1 MKKTVVFF
9 TLVSIMAS
17 CQNSGNVEDGNHQD
31 VNKKRGADFK
41 GEVDGKPVTLY
52 SLKNKNNV
60 EVLMTNYGARVVG
73 IKVPDRDGNL
83 VDVVLGYDD
92 ADTYKENTTS
102 FYGALIGRYGNRIA
116 KGKFTLNGEE
126 YQLEVNDGENSLH
139 GGESGFYDKVWD
151 VEHQDANTLTLSY
164 LSPDGE
170 GGYPGTLKTIVA
182 YHLNDENGLEISYSA
197 TTDKSTVVNL
207 TNHAFFN
214 LNGEGD
220 SSILDHVL
228 TIHASAITGVDE
240 TLIPTGELLDVS
252 GTPFDFRIPTL
263 IGERI
268 NENDEQLE
276 RGGGYDHNYVLDKE
290 PGLQTVA
297 TVYSPKTGIVMDVLT
312 EEPGLQFYSGNFMK
326 DDGVKG
332 KAGTT
337 HGYRS
342 AFCLETQHFPDSPN
356 QSSFP
361 STTLNP
367 GETYST
373 KTVYQ
378 FSTIADNK

>member
-9 TLVSIMAS
+9 TLVSVMAS
-17 CQNSGNVEDGNHQD
+17 CQNSGKVEGDNSQD
-31 VNKKRGADFK
+31 VNKQVGADFNR
-41 GEVDGKPVTLY
+41 EIDGQSVNLY

-73 IKVPDRDGNL
+73 IKVPDREGNL

-126 YQLEVNDGENSLH
+126 YQLEVNNGENSLH
-139 GGESGFYDKVWD
+139 GGESGFYDKVWN

-170 GGYPGTLKTIVA
+170 GGYPGTLNTKVT

-197 TTDKSTVVNL
+197 TTDKTTVVNL

-220 SSILDHVL
+220 STILDHVL
-228 TIHASAITGVDE
+228 TIHANAIAAVDE

-252 GTPFDFRIPTL
+252 GTPFDFRTPTV

-268 NENDEQLE
+268 NENHEQLK
-276 RGGGYDHNYVLDKE
+276 RGLGYDHNYVLDKE
-290 PGLQTVA
+290 LGLQNVA
-297 TVYSPKTGIVMDVLT
+297 TVYSPKTGIVMDILT

-326 DDGVKG
+326 DEGVKG
-332 KAGTT
+332 KEGTS

-356 QSSFP
+356 QASFP

-373 KTVYQ
+373 KTVYK
-378 FSTIADNK
+378 FSTIAE

>member
-9 TLVSIMAS
+9 TLVSIIAS
-17 CQNSGNVEDGNHQD
+17 CQNSGNVEDGNRQD
-31 VNKKRGADFK
+31 VNKKGDATFNGD
-41 GEVDGKPVTLY
+41 VDGKLVALY

-60 EVLMTNYGARVVG
+60 EVLMTNYGARIVG
-73 IKVPDRDGNL
+73 IKVPDREGKL

-92 ADTYKENTTS
+92 AASYKKHTTS

-116 KGKFTLNGEE
+116 KGKFSLNGEE

-139 GGESGFYDKVWD
+139 GGKSGFYDKVWD
-151 VEHQDANTLTLSY
+151 VEHEDANTLTLSY
-164 LSPDGE
+164 TSPDGE
-170 GGYPGTLKTIVA
+170 GGYPGTLKTVVT

-240 TLIPTGELLDVS
+240 ALIPTGELLDVS
-252 GTPFDFRIPTL
+252 GTPFDFRTPTP

-268 NENDEQLE
+268 NESDEQLK

-290 PGLQTVA
+290 VGLQNVA

-326 DDGVKG
+326 DEGVKG
-332 KAGTT
+332 KQGTS

-356 QSSFP
+356 QPSFP

-367 GETYST
+367 GETYET
-373 KTVYQ
+373 TTVYK
-378 FSTIADNK
+378 FSTIK

>member
-1 MKKTVVFF
+1 MKKTIVFF

-17 CQNSGNVEDGNHQD
+17 CQNSRNGEGDNSQD
-31 VNKKRGADFK
+31 MNQEIGANFNS
-41 GEVDGKPVTLY
+41 EIDGKSVNLY

-73 IKVPDRDGNL
+73 IKVPDREGKL

-92 ADTYKENTTS
+92 AKTYKENTTS

-116 KGKFTLNGEE
+116 KSKFTLDGNE
-126 YQLEVNDGENSLH
+126 YQLEANNGENSLH
-139 GGESGFYDKVWD
+139 GGQSGFYDKVFD
-151 VEHQDANTLTLSY
+151 VDQQDANTLILSY
-164 LSPDGE
+164 VSPDGE
-170 GGYPGTLKTIVA
+170 GGYPGTLKTTVT
-182 YHLNDENGLEISYSA
+182 YHLNDDNGLEITYSA

-220 SSILDHVL
+220 PSILDHVL
-228 TIHASAITGVDE
+228 TIHASAITPVDE
-240 TLIPTGELLDVS
+240 ALIPTGELLDVS
-252 GTPFDFRIPTL
+252 GTVFDFRKPTV

-268 NENDEQLE
+268 NENDEQLK
-276 RGGGYDHNYVLDKE
+276 RGVGYDHNYVLDKE
-290 PGLQTVA
+290 PGLQNVA

-326 DDGVKG
+326 DEGLKG
-332 KAGTT
+332 QEGTS

-356 QSSFP
+356 QPSFP

-367 GETYST
+367 GETYTT
-373 KTVYQ
+373 KTVYK
-378 FSTIADNK
+378 FSTIADTE